1 MRTSITPVA
10 LNDRRHVEVGQH
22 VSDGASVAHWLRCKG
37 HPCRICR
44 LMRNVARECGQPS
57 IRARGRGVMHL
68 RGVCGR
74 AASPWPRSTKSRGYL
89 VRGTEKLRCAAAGRS
104 ACASERRQRA
114 DQRPVSP
121 TRGPGSTAPSSSAS
135 PSPSLRP
142 PVRRVAG
149 CSDRCPGAAAMQR
162 PRPCNARPRV
172 RATCI
177 SRLRPDPGAPSAARR
192 TWCSSWH
199 DRTGGRTGDPHQRK
213 LKRIAHR
220 RGRKPARAARRRGA
234 RELISQFYR

>member
-57 IRARGRGVMHL
+57 ICARGRGVMHL

-89 VRGTEKLRCAAAGRS
+89 VRGTEKLRCAGTGRS
-104 ACASERRQRA
+104 ACANERRQRV
-114 DQRPVSP
+114 DRRPASP
-121 TRGPGSTAPSSSAS
+121 TRGPGSTPPSSSAAS
-135 PSPSLRP
+135 SATPCRRP
-142 PVRRVAG
+142 PRAGGLLTRDGLTRDGGRVHDGLGTNAQASTRDQIVTLG
-149 CSDRCPGAAAMQR
+149 SGAAAL
-162 PRPCNARPRV
+162 PARV
-172 RATCI
+172 T
-177 SRLRPDPGAPSAARR
+177 SSAAA
-192 TWCSSWH
+192 
-199 DRTGGRTGDPHQRK
+199 P
-213 LKRIAHR
+213 
-220 RGRKPARAARRRGA
+220 PASTLVSAMSPFR
-234 RELISQFYR
+234 